1 MAELVDA
8 PDLGSGAFGRGGSS
22 PSTRTTVIYLFKE
35 DHMDFKEIENKK
47 LVRSYEFTI
56 KQSLIDQKVDEK
68 LENARPNFQMKGFR
82 KGHTPLKMMKKMF
95 GDSTKNE
102 VIQELIDNSIKK
114 HLDDKG
120 HKPASQPKI
129 DLKKGDFKKNTDL
142 TFSFEYEILP
152 MIPKIDYKNISINNY
167 KIKVDDEAIKKA
179 LDELAK
185 SACTYEAKKNSE
197 KAKNGDQVIID
208 FKGTINKIEFNGG
221 SAIDYPLVLGSN
233 SFIPGFEEQ
242 LIDCKL
248 NDDKSVKVKFPEN
261 YTNKDLEG
269 KEAVFSCKIKKIN
282 KPVPAKIDDEL
293 AVKFSAKNLS
303 ELKSNIKKRL
313 SDEYESFSKSL
324 MKKELMDEIDKKV
337 KFDLPQSLVESE
349 LAQITKQTNQDN
361 IAKSNMSEIDKKIKP
376 NKEQKDLANRRVAL
390 GLFFAEEGNRNG
402 ISVSEKEYQDAVYR
416 EAMNYPGKEKDFIKF
431 LDNNPSIKEQI
442 SAPIF
447 ENKVF
452 DHMVKLI
459 KKSDKNISFE
469 QFKKKFDAN
478 ML

>member
-1 MAELVDA
+1 
-8 PDLGSGAFGRGGSS
+8 
-22 PSTRTTVIYLFKE
+22 
-35 DHMDFKEIENKK
+35 MDFKEIENKK

-68 LENARPNFQMKGFR
+68 LENARPSFQMKGFR
-82 KGHTPLKMMKKMF
+82 KGHTPLKIMKKMF

-102 VIQELIDNSIKK
+102 IMQELVDTSIKK
-114 HLDDKG
+114 HLDKKG

-129 DLKKGDFKKNTDL
+129 DLKKGDYKKNTDL
-142 TFSFEYEILP
+142 TFSLKYEILP
-152 MIPKIDYKNISINNY
+152 EIPKLDYNIISVNNY
-167 KIKVDDEAIKKA
+167 KIKVEDEAIKKA

-185 SACTYEAKKNSE
+185 SACTYEAKKNS
-197 KAKNGDQVIID
+197 AKTTNGDQIIID
-208 FKGTINKIEFNGG
+208 FIGTINEIEFNGG
-221 SAIDYPLVLGSN
+221 SATDYPLVLGSN

-248 NDDKSVKVKFPEN
+248 NDKKNVKVKFPEN
-261 YTNKDLEG
+261 YTNKDLAG
-269 KEAVFSCKIKKIN
+269 KEAVFNCKIKKVN
-282 KPVPAKIDDEL
+282 KPVPAQIDDEL
-293 AVKFSAKNLS
+293 AVKFSAKDLS
-303 ELKSNIKKRL
+303 ELRTNIKNRL
-313 SDEYESFSKSL
+313 SNEYESFSKSL

-349 LAQITKQTNQDN
+349 LAQIISQINNNENAVSNKSIKDNKTKPT
-361 IAKSNMSEIDKKIKP
+361 
-376 NKEQKDLANRRVAL
+376 KEQKNLANRRVAL

-402 ISVSEKEYQDAVYR
+402 ISVSEKEYKDAVNR
-416 EAMNYPGKEKDFIKF
+416 EAMNYPGKEQDFIKF

>member
-1 MAELVDA
+1 
-8 PDLGSGAFGRGGSS
+8 
-22 PSTRTTVIYLFKE
+22 
-35 DHMDFKEIENKK
+35 MDFKEIENKK

-56 KQSLIDQKVDEK
+56 KQSLLDQKVDEK
-68 LENARPNFQMKGFR
+68 LESARPNFQMKGFR
-82 KGHTPLKMMKKMF
+82 KGHTPLIMMKKMF
-95 GDSTKNE
+95 GVSTKNE
-102 VIQELIDNSIKK
+102 IIQELVDTSIKK
-114 HLDDKG
+114 HLDEKG

-142 TFSFEYEILP
+142 IFSFNYEILP
-152 MIPKIDYKNISINNY
+152 EIPIIDYDNISINSY
-167 KIKVDDEAIKKA
+167 KIKIGDEAVKKA

-185 SACTYEAKKNSE
+185 SACTYEVKKKNE
-197 KAKNGDQVIID
+197 KTKNGDQVIID

-221 SAIDYPLVLGSN
+221 SAVDYPLVLGSN

-248 NDDKSVKVKFPEN
+248 NDDKNVKVKFPEN
-261 YTNKDLEG
+261 YTNKDLAG

-293 AVKFSAKNLS
+293 AVKFSAKDLS
-303 ELKSNIKKRL
+303 ELKSNIKARL
-313 SDEYESFSKSL
+313 SSEYESFSKSL
-324 MKKELMDEIDKKV
+324 MKKELMDEINKKV

-349 LAQITKQTNQDN
+349 LVQITKQFSQEN
-361 IAKSNMSEIDKKIKP
+361 IAKSNKNKIDTKSKP
-376 NKEQKDLANRRVAL
+376 NKEQKDLASRRVAL

-402 ISVSEKEYQDAVYR
+402 ISVSEKEYKDAVYR
-416 EAMNYPGKEKDFIKF
+416 EAMNYPGKEQDFIKF
-431 LDNNPSIKEQI
+431 LDNNPSVKEQI

-469 QFKKKFDAN
+469 QFKKIFDTN

>member
-1 MAELVDA
+1 
-8 PDLGSGAFGRGGSS
+8 
-22 PSTRTTVIYLFKE
+22 
-35 DHMDFKEIENKK
+35 MDFKEIENKK

-56 KQSLIDQKVDEK
+56 KQSLLDQKVDEK
-68 LENARPNFQMKGFR
+68 LESARPNFQMKGFR
-82 KGHTPLKMMKKMF
+82 KGHTPLIMMKKMF
-95 GDSTKNE
+95 GVSTKNE
-102 VIQELIDNSIKK
+102 IIQELVDTSIKK
-114 HLDDKG
+114 HLDEKG

-142 TFSFEYEILP
+142 LFSFNYEILP
-152 MIPKIDYKNISINNY
+152 EIPKIDYNNIFINNY
-167 KIKVDDEAIKKA
+167 KIKIEDDAVKKA

-185 SACTYEAKKNSE
+185 SACSYEAKKKNE
-197 KAKNGDQVIID
+197 KTKNGDQVIID

-221 SAIDYPLVLGSN
+221 SAVDYPLVLGSN

-248 NDDKSVKVKFPEN
+248 NDDKNVKVKFPEN
-261 YTNKDLEG
+261 YTNKDLAG
-269 KEAVFSCKIKKIN
+269 KEAVFSCKIKKVN

-293 AVKFSAKNLS
+293 AAKFSAKDLS
-303 ELKSNIKKRL
+303 ELKSNIKARL
-313 SDEYESFSKSL
+313 SSEYESFSKSL
-324 MKKELMDEIDKKV
+324 MKKELMDEINKKV
-337 KFDLPQSLVESE
+337 KFDLPQSLIDSE
-349 LAQITKQTNQDN
+349 LVQITNQSNQDN
-361 IAKSNMSEIDKKIKP
+361 NIKSNKNKINNKSKP
-376 NKEQKDLANRRVAL
+376 TKEQQDLASRRVAL

-402 ISVSEKEYQDAVYR
+402 ISVSEKEYKDAVYR
-416 EAMNYPGKEKDFIKF
+416 EAMNYPGKEQDFIKF
-431 LDNNPSIKEQI
+431 LDNNPSVKEQI

-469 QFKKKFDAN
+469 QFKKIFDAN